1 MPVTY
6 LNSKVS
12 AYQQVAAH
20 GGVAAADPQRLIT
33 LLLDG
38 ALTRIAEARG
48 CLQRAAREEK
58 TNHLRRALAIVTEL
72 RACLA
77 LEHGDLPK
85 NLDRLYEFVERQ
97 LLRAH
102 TDPSVHLL
110 DDATGV
116 LSEIRSAWILLP
128 RR

>member
-6 LNSKVS
+6 MNSKVG

-48 CLQRAAREEK
+48 CLNRDAHQQK
-58 TNHLRRALAIVTEL
+58 TSHLRRALAIVTEL
-72 RACLA
+72 RTCLA
-77 LEHGDLPK
+77 LEHGELPK

-102 TDPSVHLL
+102 TDQSVHLL
-110 DDATGV
+110 DDACSI
-116 LSEIRSAWILLP
+116 LSEIRSAWVLLA
-128 RR
+128 RK